1 MNKLK
6 SRKFWICVAAF
17 LGSIA
22 TSIAGLCTDN
32 QIVATIGIVCGVISA
47 AIYAFCEAW
56 VDGKAVNTDVL
67 NALLVALTDDT
78 EDVENNDGK

>member
-1 MNKLK
+1 MDKLK

-22 TSIAGLCTDN
+22 TSIAGICSANET
-32 QIVATIGIVCGVISA
+32 VTIIGTVCGILSA

-56 VDGKAVNTDVL
+56 VDGKAVEDKK
-67 NALLVALTDDT
+67 DT
-78 EDVENNDGK
+78 GYANEWKAELKNQK

>member
-1 MNKLK
+1 MEKLT

-22 TSIAGLCTDN
+22 TSIAGICTDN
-32 QIVATIGIVCGVISA
+32 QTVIIIGTVCGILSA

-56 VDGKAVNTDVL
+56 VDSKAVDKPLEYLKEINNT
-67 NALLVALTDDT
+67 
-78 EDVENNDGK
+78 EGE

>member
-1 MNKLK
+1 MNDWKQKLS

-22 TSIAGLCTDN
+22 TSIAGIYTSN
-32 QIVATIGIVCGVISA
+32 EVVTIIGTVCGILSA

-56 VDGKAVNTDVL
+56 VDGKAVKDNESD
-67 NALLVALTDDT
+67 
-78 EDVENNDGK
+78 

>member
-1 MNKLK
+1 MKDKLT

-22 TSIAGLCTDN
+22 ASISGIMTSN
-32 QIVATIGIVCGVISA
+32 QTVIIIGTICGILSA

-56 VDGKAVNTDVL
+56 VDAKSAATPDIRIVDMSK
-67 NALLVALTDDT
+67 
-78 EDVENNDGK
+78 EEEE

>member
-1 MNKLK
+1 MDKLK

-22 TSIAGLCTDN
+22 TSIAGICTSN
-32 QIVATIGIVCGVISA
+32 ETVTIIGTVCGILSA

-56 VDGKAVNTDVL
+56 VDGKAVGIE
-67 NALLVALTDDT
+67 T
-78 EDVENNDGK
+78 EVVEEEEEE

>member
-1 MNKLK
+1 MDKLK

-22 TSIAGLCTDN
+22 TSIAGICSSN
-32 QIVATIGIVCGVISA
+32 EVVTIIGTVCGILSA

-56 VDGKAVNTDVL
+56 VDAKAV
-67 NALLVALTDDT
+67 
-78 EDVENNDGK
+78 EKKEE